1 MELIPT
7 FRPLNRALTAINNNG
22 GGRIGGASMKYQ
34 DCVEQAQAQGAAP
47 DGGFAACDTNINP
60 ATGLATDYLNH
71 FNEAIMLLEMLSSCP
86 DCLNEFLAW
95 QPMSYREHFAVSG
108 FRARAQAIAC
118 YDAADP
124 QVRGA
129 LDAIA
134 SAMTAMLEATR
145 AALWPGIPQQAA
157 GLIAEA
163 AAAWLKPQIARA
175 GAIIN
180 GEGDART
187 DVPTAPQAVVDG
199 LMKR

>member
-1 MELIPT
+1 
-7 FRPLNRALTAINNNG
+7 
-22 GGRIGGASMKYQ
+22 MKYQ
-34 DCVEQAQAQGAAP
+34 DCVEAAQAPDAAA
-47 DGGFAACDTNINP
+47 DGETGGSFASCDANINP
-60 ATGLATDYLNH
+60 VTGLATDYLNH

-145 AALWPGIPQQAA
+145 AALRPGIPQQAA

-187 DVPTAPQAVVDG
+187 DAPAAPQAVVDG